1 MNIPFKT
8 HDMHLNLKNTL
19 KLILTY
25 LLFTVIWL
33 APQTDLHAQSFES
46 NVDSLLNEI
55 FEPNGPGAVFLVAK
69 DGEPVYRKA
78 YGKAN
83 LELNVDMT
91 PNNVF
96 QIGSMTKQF
105 TAVGILILEE
115 EGKLS
120 LQDDI
125 RAYISDFPVQGDSL
139 TIRHLLNHTSGI
151 KDFTKMKTI
160 MQIARKDL
168 SPKELIDF
176 FKDEPVEFSP
186 GEKFEYN
193 NSGYVVLGYVIEQVS
208 GMSYENFIEEKVFDK
223 VGMADS
229 RYASDRELVK
239 KRAYGYHDRGGYTN
253 KMWVSLN
260 IPYASGSLMS
270 TVDDMLI
277 WQNALNSEELL
288 SHETLQKA
296 FTPGTL
302 ANGENTTY
310 GFGWH
315 LKEWDGEPVRE
326 HGGSIFGFKSMG
338 VYLPDQDIYVVG
350 FSNCDCNSP
359 TVVSREIAKIALS
372 ELSDN

>member
-1 MNIPFKT
+1 MQLNI
-8 HDMHLNLKNTL
+8 KNTL
-19 KLILTY
+19 KH
-25 LLFTVIWL
+25 LLSFLLLSVLWL
-33 APQTDLHAQSFES
+33 NPQTDLHAQSFES
-46 NVDSLLNEI
+46 NIDNQLNEI
-55 FEPNGPGAVFLVAK
+55 FDPEGPGAVFLVAK
-69 DGEPVYRKA
+69 DGKTVYRKA
-78 YGKAN
+78 FGKAN
-83 LELNVDMT
+83 LELDVDMT
-91 PNNVF
+91 PNKVF

-120 LQDDI
+120 LEDDI
-125 RAYISDFPVQGDSL
+125 RTYISDFPVQGDRL
-139 TIRHLLNHTSGI
+139 TLRHLLNHTSGI

-160 MQIARKDL
+160 MQIARKDM

-176 FKDEPVEFSP
+176 FKNEPIEFSP

-193 NSGYVVLGYVIEQVS
+193 NSGYVVLGYIIEHVS
-208 GMSYENFIEEKVFDK
+208 GMSYENFIEQKVFGK
-223 VGMADS
+223 LGMANS
-229 RYASDRELVK
+229 RYASDRELIK
-239 KRAYGYHDRGGYTN
+239 NRAYGYHDRGGYTN

-302 ANGENTTY
+302 TNGENTTY

-359 TVVSREIAKIALS
+359 TVVTREIAKIVLS
-372 ELSDN
+372 ELSE

>member
-1 MNIPFKT
+1 MPLNIKS
-8 HDMHLNLKNTL
+8 TL
-19 KLILTY
+19 KLILTSFLFSV
-25 LLFTVIWL
+25 LLLI
-33 APQTDLHAQSFES
+33 PKTDLHAQSFES
-46 NVDSLLNEI
+46 SVDSLLNNI
-55 FEPNGPGAVFLVAK
+55 FRPEGPGAVFMVAK

-78 YGKAN
+78 FGKAN
-83 LELNVDMT
+83 LELNVGMT

-115 EGKLS
+115 EEKLS

-125 RAYISDFPVQGDSL
+125 RTYISDFPIQGESI
-139 TIRHLLNHTSGI
+139 TISHLLNHTSGI

-168 SPKELIDF
+168 SPIELIDF
-176 FKDEPVEFSP
+176 FKNEPVEFSA
-186 GEKFEYN
+186 GEKFDYN
-193 NSGYVVLGYVIEQVS
+193 NSGYVVLGYIIEQVS
-208 GMSYENFIEEKVFDK
+208 GMSYENFIEQKIFNQL
-223 VGMADS
+223 GMADS
-229 RYASDRELVK
+229 RYASDRELIK
-239 KRAYGYHDRGGYTN
+239 NRAYGYHDRGGYTN

-277 WQNALNSEELL
+277 WQNALNSEQLL
-288 SHETLQKA
+288 NHETLQKA

-302 ANGENTTY
+302 ANGENNTY

-315 LKEWDGEPVRE
+315 LKEWNGEPVRE

-359 TVVSREIAKIALS
+359 TVVTREIAKIALS
-372 ELSDN
+372 EFSQ